1 MIKTE
6 KAIEREQRNAEIKR
20 LYKKYMAQKGSM
32 RSAVLDKISI
42 ELSISVTTAHRL
54 TK

>member
-6 KAIEREQRNAEIKR
+6 AAIKREQRNAEIKR
-20 LYKKYMAQKGSM
+20 LYKKYMSQKGSM

-42 ELSISVTTAHRL
+42 ELNVSVTTAHRV